1 MFKFHVREIWIK
13 PSHCYLSVPI
23 AQIEASLL
31 KQREIWLLSY
41 NKFLTSSSMQST
53 WMKQSRNLI
62 LFWLLKDLVHDII
75 SNLCHLT
82 IDSCNSDEMSSYI
95 IVFLFS
101 IFISPK
107 RVLTTVGFSVLAQ
120 DGSTFSFILLLII
133 CGHTK

>member
-1 MFKFHVREIWIK
+1 MLCTDRLPYPKQNENKLMRAPICI
-13 PSHCYLSVPI
+13 SV
-23 AQIEASLL
+23 
-31 KQREIWLLSY
+31 
-41 NKFLTSSSMQST
+41 
-53 WMKQSRNLI
+53 
-62 LFWLLKDLVHDII
+62 LLKDLVHDII

-101 IFISPK
+101 IFISSK

-120 DGSTFSFILLLII
+120 DGPTFSFILLLII